1 MVSNFKVQ
9 SFLRKL
15 LIDGLKALETS
26 DTSVSGYKKPIKV
39 FWANIAEVR
48 NNERPVNTKGIFIRE
63 FFSPS
68 NELSYSDSFESGS
81 GFWRILV
88 YDDVG
93 TGNRLT
99 GVTDDIIEIFKLGT
113 YIIEESE
120 SKRILIVIDDI
131 SFGNVLYDADINK
144 YYAVID
150 VNFRKVKEQLRSD
163 S

>member
-9 SFLRKL
+9 SFLRSL

-26 DTSVSGYKKPIKV
+26 DTSISKYKKPIKV
-39 FWANIAEVR
+39 FWANISETR
-48 NNERPVNTKGIFIRE
+48 KNEFPANTKGVFIRE
-63 FFSPS
+63 FFTPS
-68 NELSYSDSFESGS
+68 SEFSYSDSFQSGS

-88 YDDVG
+88 YDDPG

-99 GVTDDIIEIFKLGT
+99 GITDDIIEIFALGS
-113 YIIEESE
+113 YVIEETENEKIS
-120 SKRILIVIDDI
+120 IIIDTVDFKDI
-131 SFGNVLYDADINK
+131 LYDADVNK

-150 VNFRKVKEQLRSD
+150 VNFRKVKERWNSH